1 MEDREIVA
9 AIAAGDSAGIAAAY
23 DKYAATLYGYCHWM
37 LRERTDA
44 AGALQDT
51 FVIAATR
58 GDLPEASR
66 LRPWLYAVAR
76 NECLRRLGTTTRT
89 AHRDEVDPA
98 DQRADATQLPTEA
111 AERLTSITGGPE
123 QADLPT
129 FVRSILAEL
138 KPPEREV
145 IELILRHDLY
155 DSDLATALGV
165 SWSRA
170 HAQAVRAHGRLEKA
184 LRTLLIARTGRETCP
199 ELDRLL
205 ADWDGQLTEQ
215 TQELVTRHI
224 EKCETCSARKFG
236 VLRPAAISGLL
247 PMATPPAELR
257 DQVLMLGSSTAPDAV
272 PYRQKVVQRAE
283 SAGSERFS
291 RAIKPVR
298 MARIRGNPGVAIAT
312 VAVVL
317 WVAAAVTVTLL
328 VFLGSI
334 R

>member
-1 MEDREIVA
+1 MDDREIVA
-9 AIAAGDSAGIAAAY
+9 AISAGDSAGIAAEY
-23 DKYAATLYGYCHWM
+23 DKYAPTLYDYIHWM

-44 AGALQDT
+44 AEALQDT

-58 GDLPEASR
+58 GDLPEASG

-76 NECLRRLGTTTRT
+76 NECLHRLGTTTQT
-89 AHRDEVDPA
+89 AHVDEVDPA
-98 DQRADATQLPTEA
+98 TTAGQADLPTEA
-111 AERLTSITGGPE
+111 ADRLNGVNGGPE

-129 FVRSILAEL
+129 LVRSILAEL

-145 IELILRHDLY
+145 IELNLRHDLY
-155 DSDLATALGV
+155 DTGLATALGV

-170 HAQAVRAHGRLEKA
+170 HAQMVRARGRLERA
-184 LRTLLIARTGRETCP
+184 LRALLIARTGRETCP

-215 TQELVTRHI
+215 TQELVTWHI
-224 EKCETCSARKFG
+224 EKCATCSARKFG
-236 VLRPAAISGLL
+236 TLRPAAISGLF

-257 DQVLMLGSSTAPDAV
+257 DQVLMLSSSTVPDAV
-272 PYRQKVVQRAE
+272 AYRQKVVQRAE
-283 SAGSERFS
+283 SVGSERFS

-298 MARIRGNPGVAIAT
+298 MASIRGNPGVATAIM
-312 VAVVL
+312 AVVL
-317 WVAAAVTVTLL
+317 WVVAAVSVTLL
-328 VFLGSI
+328 VFVGSI

>member
-1 MEDREIVA
+1 VGAVEDREIVA

-23 DKYAATLYGYCHWM
+23 DKYAATLYDYCHWM

-58 GDLPEASR
+58 GDLPEAAR

-76 NECLRRLGTTTRT
+76 NECLHRLGATTRT
-89 AHRDEVDPA
+89 GYVDDVDPA
-98 DQRADATQLPTEA
+98 DQRADAAGRP
-111 AERLTSITGGPE
+111 IHDGGPE

-129 FVRSILAEL
+129 LVRSILAEL

-145 IELILRHDLY
+145 IELNLRHDLY
-155 DSDLATALGV
+155 GADLATALGV

-170 HAQAVRAHGRLEKA
+170 HAQAVRAHGRLERA
-184 LRTLLIARTGRETCP
+184 LRALLIARTGRETCP

-236 VLRPAAISGLL
+236 ALRPAAISGLL

-257 DQVLMLGSSTAPDAV
+257 DQVLMLSSSTAPDAAA
-272 PYRQKVVQRAE
+272 YRQKVVRRGE
-283 SAGSERFS
+283 SVGSVRSS

-298 MARIRGNPGVAIAT
+298 MARIRGNPGVAAAI
-312 VAVVL
+312 VAAVL
-317 WVAAAVTVTLL
+317 WVVAAVCVTLL
-328 VFLGSI
+328 VFVE
-334 R
+334 

>member
-1 MEDREIVA
+1 MDDREIVA
-9 AIAAGDSAGIAAAY
+9 AIPAGDSAGIAAAY
-23 DKYAATLYGYCHWM
+23 DEYAPTLYGYCHWM
-37 LRERTDA
+37 MRDRTDA
-44 AGALQDT
+44 AEALQDT
-51 FVIAATR
+51 FVTAATG

-66 LRPWLYAVAR
+66 LRPWLYALAR

-89 AHRDEVDPA
+89 ADVDEADPA
-98 DQRADATQLPTEA
+98 AKTEQADPPTEA
-111 AERLTSITGGPE
+111 ADRQTAVNGGPE
-123 QADLPT
+123 QADLPAL
-129 FVRSILAEL
+129 VRSILAEM

-145 IELILRHDLY
+145 IELNLRHDLY
-155 DSDLATALGV
+155 DTDLATALGV

-170 HAQAVRAHGRLEKA
+170 HARAEKA
-184 LRTLLIARTGRETCP
+184 RGQLERALRALLIARTGRETCP

-215 TQELVTRHI
+215 TQELVTGHV
-224 EKCETCSARKFG
+224 EKCATCSAHKFG
-236 VLRPAAISGLL
+236 ALRPAAISGLF

-257 DQVLMLGSSTAPDAV
+257 DQVLMLSSATAPDAV
-272 PYRQKVVQRAE
+272 AYRQKVVQRAE
-283 SAGSERFS
+283 SAGSERSS
-291 RAIKPVR
+291 RAIKLVR

-312 VAVVL
+312 VAVIL